1 MTSSM
6 DPSDAPDPIQP
17 EVPAVKDR
25 QEHGK
30 EPDLAEEVLDHRA
43 EREAELVREDAGE
56 GAGGSDGG
64 PESFDRDAVPDA
76 EE

>member
-1 MTSSM
+1 MTSST

-43 EREAELVREDAGE
+43 EREEQLVREDAGQ
-56 GAGGSDGG
+56 GAGDDGD
-64 PESFDRDAVPDA
+64 PTSFDRDAVPNA